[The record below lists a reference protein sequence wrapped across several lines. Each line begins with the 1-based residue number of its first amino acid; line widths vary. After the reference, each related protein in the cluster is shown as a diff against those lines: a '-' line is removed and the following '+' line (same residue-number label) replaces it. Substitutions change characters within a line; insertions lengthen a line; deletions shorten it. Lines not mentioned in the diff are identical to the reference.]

1 MDVLVKTIK
10 NLLWAIA
17 SIVFVVVL
25 EVYPFILV
33 LLALIVTAVIG
44 LKGK

>member
-1 MDVLVKTIK
+1 MDVLVKIIK

-25 EVYPFILV
+25 EVYPLILV

>member
-1 MDVLVKTIK
+1 MGVLVKIIK

-17 SIVFVVVL
+17 SIVFVVVF
-25 EVYPFILV
+25 EVYPLILV